1 MWLKKTILRRT
12 RSQVP
17 CGCIRGL
24 VARGSI
30 FPQLSDFVASWI
42 RTQVYAPVEDKSVPK
57 LTWEV
62 TTGIAT
68 GSPSVQEKKT
78 PVYTT
83 PRAVMVTPLND
94 SFGSVNLHSGRNT
107 NSFSGERRIR
117 NRGCAMTLSTLSTT
131 TTITLHSVNKMQ
143 AGAFCVHSC
152 FPISVNGVSRLG
164 SRTAASVSA
173 FTAPMVLL

>member
-1 MWLKKTILRRT
+1 MRRT

-17 CGCIRGL
+17 CGCIQRF
-24 VARGSI
+24 RRKGSI
-30 FPQLSDFVASWI
+30 FPQLSDFMASWI
-42 RTQVYAPVEDKSVPK
+42 HTQVYAPVEDKSVPK

-83 PRAVMVTPLND
+83 PRAVMVTPLNYD
-94 SFGSVNLHSGRNT
+94 GFGSVNLHSPKNT
-107 NSFSGERRIR
+107 NGFSGERRIR
-117 NRGCAMTLSTLSTT
+117 NRVCAMTLSTTT
-131 TTITLHSVNKMQ
+131 TTITLHTVNKMQ
-143 AGAFCVHSC
+143 AGLFCVHSC
-152 FPISVNGVSRLG
+152 FPSSVNGVSRLC
-164 SRTAASVSA
+164 SRTAASVLA